1 MHTKKIVLTCGNGLD
16 WLFPKRHKSI
26 MKSFEDSNVFAGVFE
41 LFDQFNGYFGPAQN
55 MIWKISGK

>member
-26 MKSFEDSNVFAGVFE
+26 MKSFEGSNVCAGVFE

-55 MIWKISGK
+55 MI